1 MKKRESDTTE
11 EALRQIAAGKEAG
24 VDLLYECLGSAM
36 LAAASAVLHDRF
48 AAEDA
53 VQESFLR
60 VVRGIRGYRPGTNG
74 RAWVLRIV
82 RNAAIDRLPDGRVV
96 CTDDFSR
103 LAPAEDGEERAA
115 DRLLAESLLDSL
127 PPERRRLIY
136 MKYFLDMTVR
146 AIAAEVGKSKSFV
159 QKEIARAEESMR
171 EFLQERGQ
179 KRDGGGY

>member
-1 MKKRESDTTE
+1 MKKREPDTTE
-11 EALRQIAAGKEAG
+11 EALRQIAAGQEAG

-60 VVRGIRGYRPGTNG
+60 VVRGIRGYRPGTDG

-82 RNAAIDRLPDGRVV
+82 RNAAIGRLPDGRVV

>member
-1 MKKRESDTTE
+1 
-11 EALRQIAAGKEAG
+11 
-24 VDLLYECLGSAM
+24 M

>member
-1 MKKRESDTTE
+1 MKERERNTTE
-11 EALRQIAAGKEAG
+11 EALRLIAAGEENG
-24 VDLLYECLGSAM
+24 IDLLYECLGPAM
-36 LAAASAVLHDRF
+36 LAAATAVLRDQF